1 MYPYIWGFCDTL
13 YLRAGVAIQTFNS
26 LPISN
31 VWLLNFLLQPNK
43 KLLVY
48 ILTVFIYIDLQMNLK
63 CRIQIS
69 HPTLKYSSIL
79 VSRLFSV
86 QRFLKSYMK
95 YTKGTY
101 LSLGDACR
109 YNFERFSN
117 DLPRTKRLLNFRDP
131 VLEGYFPKLD
141 SLVSSRVW
149 RGRPP
154 NAKLSVSY
162 QQIVLFYLVQLE

>member
-1 MYPYIWGFCDTL
+1 
-13 YLRAGVAIQTFNS
+13 
-26 LPISN
+26 
-31 VWLLNFLLQPNK
+31 
-43 KLLVY
+43 
-48 ILTVFIYIDLQMNLK
+48 MNLK
-63 CRIQIS
+63 CIVQIS

-86 QRFLKSYMK
+86 QCFLKSYMM

-117 DLPRTKRLLNFRDP
+117 DLPRTKRLLNLRDP
-131 VLEGYFPKLD
+131 VPEGYFPKLD

-149 RGRPP
+149 PGRPP

-162 QQIVLFYLVQLE
+162 QQIVLFYLVKLE